1 MNFLEKKIL
10 SDGIIKEGNILKV
23 DSFLNHQIDIELL
36 IQIAE
41 EFKRRFAG
49 EEVTKILTIEAS
61 GIAIASIAAL
71 YFKVP
76 ILFAKK
82 SHSVNV
88 DDDKYSAEAYSF
100 THKCTNQVF
109 VSKRYLSPDDKVLII
124 DDFMAQGSA
133 MLALTDIVRQAGATV
148 TGIGIAIEKGV
159 QEGGDIIRK
168 KGFHLESIAIVDG
181 MDPATNTIKFRK
193 Q

>member
-1 MNFLEKKIL
+1 MNFLEEKIL
-10 SDGIIKEGNILKV
+10 SEGVIKEGNILKV

-36 IQIAE
+36 MKIAE
-41 EFKRRFAG
+41 EFKRRFEG

-181 MDPATNTIKFRK
+181 MDPKTNTIKFRE

>member
-10 SDGIIKEGNILKV
+10 SDGVIKEGNILKV
-23 DSFLNHQIDIELL
+23 DSFLNHQIDIGLL
-36 IQIAE
+36 VQIAE

-88 DDDKYSAEAYSF
+88 DDDKYVAEAYSF

-109 VSKRYLSPDDKVLII
+109 VSRRYLSPDDKVLII

-148 TGIGIAIEKGV
+148 AGIGIAIEKGV
-159 QEGGDIIRK
+159 QEGGDIIRS

-181 MDPATNTIKFRK
+181 MDAATNTIKFRE